1 MGMLFLFVGKT
12 KEGFIRGGLE
22 KYAGLAGRYMPLEV
36 RELKGSA
43 AKGRDEAV
51 EKEGEALIKRLSPDD
66 FVIALDE
73 RGKNPGSVEFAKELT
88 RLAGTGRRLVFI
100 VGGPFGISG
109 ALKARAD
116 MLLSLSKMT
125 LTHEMARLVLMEQVY
140 RALTII
146 KGKTYHY

>member
-12 KEGFIRGGLE
+12 KERFIREGID
-22 KYAGLAGRYMPLEV
+22 KYAGLAGRYVPLEI
-36 RELKGSA
+36 RELKGGSGPGSVDA
-43 AKGRDEAV
+43 DGEVLLSRVEPRDF
-51 EKEGEALIKRLSPDD
+51 L
-66 FVIALDE
+66 FALDE
-73 RGKNPGSVEFAKELT
+73 HGENPGSVEFAR
-88 RLAGTGRRLVFI
+88 RLSGLVDSGRRLVFA

-109 ALKARAD
+109 TLRSRAD
-116 MLLSLSKMT
+116 MPLSLSRMT